1 MAQLFKVDRHL
12 NDNDRMLNNS
22 IVRRIA
28 ACLIA
33 VAVLVPA
40 SPALADGDSHGRSAR
55 PVLLNSRLP
64 AVVAGSSSW
73 LNIAWV
79 ADGDIGDFRVVVEKP
94 KGFEIAYSQTT
105 RDHAGPMDGYA
116 MSDKAV
122 DFTAINLIVDDDYRK
137 RDIKLKLVMT
147 WTAEGKSM
155 RRKASVKVPVIQHE
169 GDDWEQIDTGGVL
182 NKSSD
187 SGWFDLRLAGL
198 APQSNNVR
206 MVLSDDAGTS
216 LYLPQGTWTGPHHDE
231 LLEAG
236 ETDTLR
242 FWIDPDAVD
251 KGEYNLR
258 FTISWESR
266 GEKKAKD
273 VGYSVTID

>member
-1 MAQLFKVDRHL
+1 MVNESVLRRLVA
-12 NDNDRMLNNS
+12 
-22 IVRRIA
+22 IV
-28 ACLIA
+28 IA

-40 SPALADGDSHGRSAR
+40 SPALADGDWHHGRSAR

-79 ADGDIGDFRVVVEKP
+79 ADGDIDNFQVKVDKP

-105 RDHAGPMDGYA
+105 GDHAGPMDGYA

-122 DFTAINLIVDDDYRK
+122 DFTAINLIVADNYRK
-137 RDIKLKLVMT
+137 KDVKLSLSMT
-147 WTAEGKSM
+147 WTADGEAM
-155 RRKASVKVPVIQHE
+155 RRKVKVKVPVVQHK
-169 GDDWEQIDTGGVL
+169 GDDWTQIDTAGVL
-182 NKSSD
+182 DRSSG

-198 APQSNNVR
+198 APQSDDLR
-206 MVLSDDAGTS
+206 MTIGDAAGTS
-216 LYLPQGTWTGPHHDE
+216 PYLPQGRWTGPHHDE

-242 FWIDPDAVD
+242 FWIDPDTAEQGV
-251 KGEYNLR
+251 YNLR
-258 FTISWESR
+258 FTVSWESR
-266 GEKKAKD
+266 GRDKAKD
-273 VGYSVTID
+273 IEYVVTID